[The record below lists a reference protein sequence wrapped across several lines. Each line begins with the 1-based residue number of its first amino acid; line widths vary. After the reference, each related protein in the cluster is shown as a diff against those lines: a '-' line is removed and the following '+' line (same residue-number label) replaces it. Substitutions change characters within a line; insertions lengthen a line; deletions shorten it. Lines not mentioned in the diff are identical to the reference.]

1 MANTEE
7 KLIGRV
13 THYFPKVEVAIVKL
27 EDSIKIG
34 DKIKLKRKEEE
45 SEQEVKSMQ
54 VEHKDIS
61 EGKKGEEIGLKV
73 DQKVKEGWEVYKLI

>member
-27 EDSIKIG
+27 EDSLKIG

-73 DQKVKEGWEVYKLI
+73 DQKVKEGWEVYKII